1 MSEKTCA
8 PPWQDGGARRPTR
21 WQRSATCVGG
31 RRAPVK
37 GTAGGFEGAGARRE
51 RRETQ
56 LIFVLRFL
64 LSSLSPTRPR
74 APLRPRQG
82 PATAQAGA
90 ARSRAASGTP
100 AREVDWRSCMH
111 GHAARAKEKGSKRG
125 NSFRSP
131 DSFSQRPPGL
141 PSAGGP
147 ARQVRTC
154 RAPLAMV
161 TFSRPAPLGSG
172 AGRRE
177 GVGSMCCVEVKGG
190 LRVISRARVVV
201 GVEEGRRPVP
211 VAGAKEGLSCRGVGA
226 GSCSW

>member
-31 RRAPVK
+31 RRAHVK
-37 GTAGGFEGAGARRE
+37 GAAGGFEGAGARRE

-90 ARSRAASGTP
+90 ARPRAASGTP

-131 DSFSQRPPGL
+131 DSFSQRPPGF
-141 PSAGGP
+141 
-147 ARQVRTC
+147 
-154 RAPLAMV
+154 RAPEGMRA
-161 TFSRPAPLGSG
+161 RSG
-172 AGRRE
+172 HVAHL
-177 GVGSMCCVEVKGG
+177 
-190 LRVISRARVVV
+190 LRWSHSRARLRWDREQGGERGWGRCVVWRWK
-201 GVEEGRRPVP
+201 GVCV
-211 VAGAKEGLSCRGVGA
+211 
-226 GSCSW
+226 